1 MSYQCS
7 VFLFSEPPSFGEYDG
22 TILHMKSNLLF
33 LYVYPAYCAVVML
46 TQIRRVTVLPA
57 QLRTGEQVPQG
68 LEYLARLDQ
77 VLIKQQVEL
86 LEGTWAP

>member
-1 MSYQCS
+1 MT
-7 VFLFSEPPSFGEYDG
+7 VLRVHIK
-22 TILHMKSNLLF
+22 TNLLL
-33 LYVYPAYCAVVML
+33 LYVYPARCAIAML
-46 TQIRRVTVLPA
+46 TRIRRVPVLPA

-86 LEGTWAP
+86 LEGIWAP